1 MSKKKELDEKEL
13 KCYTNIINLIS
24 KLEQDPISIEK
35 WKSNLITRLMATLT
49 KPQNENW
56 LKNALIILLSLVDKK
71 PSDLYANI
79 GDNLNILTEE
89 EKERA
94 VSKLKEEL
102 NSE

>member
-1 MSKKKELDEKEL
+1 
-13 KCYTNIINLIS
+13 
-24 KLEQDPISIEK
+24 
-35 WKSNLITRLMATLT
+35 LITRLMATLT

-79 GDNLNILTEE
+79 GENLNILTEE
-89 EKERA
+89 EKERI

>member
-1 MSKKKELDEKEL
+1 
-13 KCYTNIINLIS
+13 
-24 KLEQDPISIEK
+24 
-35 WKSNLITRLMATLT
+35 LITRLMATLT